1 MAKELVYCDLVPCD
15 LTSGIPIDYN
25 AIILVKAFKK
35 FGVNYYGITRHDE
48 YLNLKEM
55 SLLGQDL
62 SLSLFNDF
70 CIGNYD
76 YKNNC
81 IKLLTQ
87 ECDDNLFMSAREP
100 MLSYTKLDFD
110 GSTYEKWQMPNLKG
124 TTATKKSHG
133 VIVNETFI

>member
-15 LTSGIPIDYN
+15 LTSGIPTDYN
-25 AIILVKAFKK
+25 PLLVVKAFKK

-55 SLLGQDL
+55 SLTGQDF

-76 YKNNC
+76 SQTNS

-87 ECDDNLFMSAREP
+87 ECDEGLFMSSREA
-100 MLSYTKLDFD
+100 MLAYTKLDFNN
-110 GSTYEKWQMPNLKG
+110 STYEKWIMPNLKG

-133 VIVNETFI
+133 LIVNEIFV